1 MNPASAEPAVVALCR
16 SGLDLTELQRQV
28 LAALR
33 QVMTIDAAFF
43 ATADPETLLFTGAH
57 SEDPLIAT
65 APLFLD
71 NELSGRDVN
80 TFPELVRAP
89 GHVRSLDTAT
99 RSAWGASPR
108 YRDIMRPIGLG
119 DELRA
124 ALVVGGHCWG
134 YLCLHREDGAFGFT
148 AAEVDLIRRLAPHI
162 AHALR
167 QAVLLHRPVPDGE
180 RRPGVVLLDERME
193 LVASTPQGRRPAPAH
208 RVRLQP
214 AAAAG
219 QRVLRRRRTPDGRP
233 ATEPAGARRHR
244 RLAQPARLQAVLAH
258 RDARRRGRRARQPHS
273 TLGVLLAAYGLTAR
287 ELDVARHVLRGDSTK
302 AIANTLHISAHTV
315 QDHLKSV
322 FDKVGVRSRRDLV
335 GRLLAGVSQPLEVDR
350 RLDDGRHAERQ
361 CRHADRGPAMLAP
374 LAEQLVGDIGEPV
387 RDQCERGS
395 GQVGRGAGADRRA
408 QPGDRV
414 DVADV
419 APQRRDDR
427 QRGQPRRGVPSLN
440 AQARTDPTRPDPTRP
455 A

>member
-1 MNPASAEPAVVALCR
+1 MVDLCR
-16 SGLDLTELQRQV
+16 SGLDVTQLQRQV

-33 QVMTIDAAFF
+33 RVMTIDAAFF

-57 SEDPLIAT
+57 SEDPLIAM

-99 RSAWGASPR
+99 RSAWGASRR
-108 YRDIMRPIGLG
+108 YRDIMRPVGLG

-148 AAEVDLIRRLAPHI
+148 AAEADLMRRLAPHI

-193 LVASTPQGRRPAPAH
+193 LVLLDERMELVASTPEADALLPLIGYGSTRLPLPVGVYSVAAALATADRLPSL
-208 RVRLQP
+208 RVR
-214 AAAAG
+214 AATGGWLSLHASKLSSPTET
-219 QRVLRRRRTPDGRP
+219 RV
-233 ATEPAGARRHR
+233 AVVIEPAEP
-244 RLAQPARLQAVLAH
+244 Q
-258 RDARRRGRRARQPHS
+258 S

-287 ELDVARHVLRGDSTK
+287 ELDVARHVLRGDSTR

-335 GRLLAGVSQPLEVDR
+335 GRLLAG
-350 RLDDGRHAERQ
+350 G
-361 CRHADRGPAMLAP
+361 
-374 LAEQLVGDIGEPV
+374 
-387 RDQCERGS
+387 
-395 GQVGRGAGADRRA
+395 
-408 QPGDRV
+408 
-414 DVADV
+414 
-419 APQRRDDR
+419 
-427 QRGQPRRGVPSLN
+427 
-440 AQARTDPTRPDPTRP
+440 
-455 A
+455 